1 MADIPVWSAENL
13 NLSIGRQII
22 FDDAS
27 VAVMEGERLA
37 LVGRNGSGKST
48 LLKIIA
54 GLEKP
59 SSGDIHIR
67 NNFRTAYMTQDVD
80 FVTDKSIRGVLQ
92 EGLAYFEQL
101 LDEYAHISQNS
112 PRHAE
117 IEHILDRCNA
127 WNLENKLD
135 TTLQKLDLNRHCDT
149 PFHLLSGGEKRRVV
163 LGRAIIGEPDLLL
176 LDEPTNHLDVAT
188 ISYIEE
194 YLKSFRGSCLLV
206 THDRFFLDRIAD
218 RIIELEN
225 GKFFSCVGSYAD
237 FLAAKA
243 EARHAEDMEVS
254 RREKFLRREIEWV
267 RRSPKARL
275 KRNMGRIRRFEE
287 LSGIQAPVRMGD
299 TELVIPEPERLG
311 NKVVDLLDVSL
322 NFGERKV
329 LDKFNF
335 EFTSAHKVGIIGAN
349 GAGKTTLLKLITG
362 ELTPA
367 SGQVKVAE
375 TVQFNYIDQR
385 RLDLD
390 EEQTV
395 YDEVAGGV
403 DVISLGSEKISVR
416 AFLKRFLFE
425 DERING
431 KVKYLS
437 GGEKARLLLA
447 KVLKRGGNFL
457 ILDEPTN
464 DLDLPTLR
472 VLEEALAAFN
482 STLIVVSH
490 DRYFLNRVCNHII
503 AFEEIAPDAGCAVI
517 STPGDFDYYMSVRA
531 RHLEK
536 LRAALP
542 QEKKKTSPAVE
553 EKVPEKKPEKA
564 KKLSYRE
571 QQELLHM
578 EENIA
583 AAEAELEAIESRFS
597 EPDFFVKH
605 AKEMPEFEA
614 QLAAARARVD
624 ALYARWAELEYRKD
638 KE

>member
-22 FDDAS
+22 FDNAS

-54 GLEKP
+54 GMEKP
-59 SSGDIHIR
+59 ASGDIHIR
-67 NNFRTAYMTQDVD
+67 NGLRIAFMNQDVD
-80 FVTDKSIRGVLQ
+80 FVTTKNIREVLR
-92 EGLAYFEQL
+92 EGLEYFAGL
-101 LDEYAHISQNS
+101 LDDYGKVSQNS
-112 PRHAE
+112 PEHSA
-117 IEHILDRCNA
+117 IEHILNSCNA

-135 TTLQKLDLNRHCDT
+135 AALDKLDLKRLENT
-149 PFHLLSGGEKRRVV
+149 PFAKLSGGEKRRVV
-163 LGRAIIGEPDLLL
+163 LGRAIISEPDLLL

-188 ISYIEE
+188 IGYIED
-194 YLKSFRGSCLLV
+194 YLKNFRGACLLV

-243 EARHAEDMEVS
+243 EARRAEDLETS

-275 KRNMGRIRRFEE
+275 KRNMGRIKRFDE
-287 LSGIQAPVRMGD
+287 LSAIQAPVRQGD
-299 TELVIPEPERLG
+299 SELVIPEPERLG
-311 NKVVDLLDVSL
+311 NKVVDVKNLSL
-322 NFGERKV
+322 AFGERKIFAN
-329 LDKFNF
+329 FNF
-335 EFTSAHKVGIIGAN
+335 EFNSTHKIGIIGAN
-349 GAGKTTLLKLITG
+349 GVGKTTLLKMLTG
-362 ELTPA
+362 ELQPD
-367 SGQVKVAE
+367 SGNIKIAE
-375 TVQFNYIDQR
+375 TVRFNYIDQR
-385 RLDLD
+385 RLELD
-390 EEQTV
+390 EDKSV

-403 DVISLGSEKISVR
+403 DVIPLGREQISVR
-416 AFLKRFLFE
+416 AYLKRFLFE

-472 VLEEALAAFN
+472 VLEEALAEYN

-503 AFEEIAPDAGCAVI
+503 AFEEVVPGVTVPL
-517 STPGDFDYYMSVRA
+517 STPGDYDYFLSVRQRLIDAA
-531 RHLEK
+531 RGNVPEESK
-536 LRAALP
+536 RVKAAP
-542 QEKKKTSPAVE
+542 VEKKSVPAKSPVR
-553 EKVPEKKPEKA
+553 
-564 KKLSYRE
+564 KLSYRE
-571 QQELLHM
+571 QQELLNM
-578 EENIA
+578 EQNIA
-583 AAEAELEAIESRFS
+583 DAEAALEAIEARFS
-597 EPDFFVKH
+597 EPDFFVKN
-605 AKEMPEFEA
+605 AKSMPQFEA
-614 QLAAARARVD
+614 ELAAARTKVD
-624 ALYARWAELEYRKD
+624 QLYARWEELEAIISAQ
-638 KE
+638 

>member
-13 NLSIGRQII
+13 DLNIGRQVI
-22 FDDAS
+22 FDQAS
-27 VAVMEGERLA
+27 VAVMQGERLA

-67 NNFRTAYMTQDVD
+67 NGLRIAFMSQDVD
-80 FVTDKSIRGVLQ
+80 FVTTKNIRGVLS
-92 EGLAYFEQL
+92 EGLDYFAQL
-101 LDEYAHISQNS
+101 LDEYGKVSQNS
-112 PRHAE
+112 PEHSA
-117 IEHILDRCNA
+117 IEHILNTCNA
-127 WNLENKLD
+127 WNLDNKLETALD
-135 TTLQKLDLNRHCDT
+135 KLDLRRLENT
-149 PFHLLSGGEKRRVV
+149 PFDQLSGGEKRRVV
-163 LGRAIIGEPDLLL
+163 LGRALIGEPDLLL

-188 ISYIEE
+188 INYIED

-225 GKFFSCVGSYAD
+225 GKFFSCTGSYAD

-275 KRNMGRIRRFEE
+275 KRNMGRIRRFDE
-287 LSGIQAPVRMGD
+287 LSAIQAPVRQGD
-299 TELVIPEPERLG
+299 SDLVIPEPERLG
-311 NKVVDLLDVSL
+311 NKVVDVVNITHS
-322 NFGERKV
+322 FGSRKIF
-329 LDKFNF
+329 DGFSF
-335 EFTSAHKVGIIGAN
+335 EFNSSHKIGIIGAN
-349 GAGKTTLLKLITG
+349 GVGKTTLLKMITG
-362 ELTPA
+362 EITPD
-367 SGQVKVAE
+367 SGSVRIAE
-375 TVQFNYIDQR
+375 TVRFNYIDQR
-385 RLDLD
+385 RLTLD
-390 EEQTV
+390 EDKTV

-403 DVISLGSEKISVR
+403 DVIPLGSEHISVR
-416 AFLKRFLFE
+416 AYLKRFLFE

-447 KVLKRGGNFL
+447 KVLKHGGNFL

-472 VLEEALAAFN
+472 VLEEALINYN

-503 AFEEIAPDAGCAVI
+503 AFEEIAPGVTAPL
-517 STPGDFDYYMSVRA
+517 STPGDYDYFVSVRERLLDA
-531 RHLEK
+531 R
-536 LRAALP
+536 RSALP
-542 QEKKKTSPAVE
+542 QVKKSVPAPE
-553 EKVPEKKPEKA
+553 ESKKSAPEKKRS

-571 QQELLHM
+571 QQELLNM
-578 EENIA
+578 EQNIA
-583 AAEAELEAIESRFS
+583 MAEEALAAIEARFS
-597 EPDFFVKH
+597 EPDFFVKN
-605 AKEMPEFEA
+605 AKDMPKFEA
-614 QLAAARARVD
+614 ELAEAKSKVE
-624 ALYARWAELEYRKD
+624 ALYARWEELEAKA
-638 KE
+638 E

>member
-1 MADIPVWSAENL
+1 MADTPVWSAENL

-22 FDDAS
+22 VDQAS

-59 SSGDIHIR
+59 ASGDIHIR
-67 NNFRTAYMTQDVD
+67 NGLRTAFMTQDVD
-80 FVTDKSIRGVLQ
+80 FVTGKSIREVLK
-92 EGLAYFEQL
+92 EGLSYFEEL
-101 LDEYAHISQNS
+101 LNEYGSVSQNS
-112 PRHAE
+112 PRHSE
-117 IEHILDRCNA
+117 IEHILDSCNA
-127 WNLENKLD
+127 WSLENKLD
-135 TTLQKLDLNRHCDT
+135 TALEKLDLKRLENT
-149 PFHLLSGGEKRRVV
+149 PFAKLSGGEKRRVI

-188 ISYIEE
+188 IGYIED
-194 YLKSFRGSCLLV
+194 YLNSFRGACLLV

-243 EARHAEDMEVS
+243 EARHAEDQEVA

-275 KRNMGRIRRFEE
+275 KRNMGRIKRFDE
-287 LSGIQAPVRMGD
+287 LSAIQAPQRTGD
-299 TELVIPEPERLG
+299 SELVIPAPERLG
-311 NKVVDLLDVSL
+311 NKVVDFENVALA
-322 NFGERKV
+322 FGERKI
-329 LDKFNF
+329 LDGFSF
-335 EFTSAHKVGIIGAN
+335 EFTANHKVGIIGAN
-349 GAGKTTLLKLITG
+349 GAGKTTLLKLLTG
-362 ELTPA
+362 ELIPD
-367 SGQVKVAE
+367 SGNIRIAE
-375 TVQFNYIDQR
+375 TVRFNYIDQR
-385 RLDLD
+385 RLELD
-390 EEQTV
+390 EDKTV

-403 DVISLGSEKISVR
+403 DVIPLGREHISVR
-416 AFLKRFLFE
+416 AYLKRFLFE

-472 VLEEALAAFN
+472 VLEEALEDFN

-503 AFEEIAPDAGCAVI
+503 AFEEIAPGMTLPL
-517 STPGDFDYYMSVRA
+517 STPGDYDYFLSVRSRLIEA
-531 RHLEK
+531 QK
-536 LRAALP
+536 NKLP
-542 QEKKKTSPAVE
+542 QPKKTENIPAAPKSAPV
-553 EKVPEKKPEKA
+553 KNQI

-571 QQELLHM
+571 QQELLHI

-583 AAEAELEAIESRFS
+583 AAEAALEEIESRFS

-614 QLAAARARVD
+614 ALANARAEVER
-624 ALYARWAELEYRKD
+624 LYARWDELEQIKNSI
-638 KE
+638 

>member
-13 NLSIGRQII
+13 NLSIGRQVI

-37 LVGRNGSGKST
+37 LVGRNGTGKST

-80 FVTDKSIRGVLQ
+80 FVTDKSIRDVLR
-92 EGLAYFEQL
+92 EGLEYFEQL
-101 LDEYAHISQNS
+101 LDEYARVSQNS
-112 PRHAE
+112 PRHGE
-117 IEHILDRCNA
+117 IEHILNACNA

-135 TTLQKLDLNRHCDT
+135 TALQKLDLNRHCDT
-149 PFHLLSGGEKRRVV
+149 PFHLLSGGEKRRIV
-163 LGRAIIGEPDLLL
+163 LGRAIIGDPDLLL

-188 ISYIEE
+188 IGYIEE
-194 YLKSFRGSCLLV
+194 YLKNFRGSCLLV

-287 LSGIQAPVRMGD
+287 LSAIQAPGRMGEA
-299 TELVIPEPERLG
+299 ELVIPEPERLG
-311 NKVVDLLDVSL
+311 NKVVDLIDVSL
-322 NFGERKV
+322 NFGERKI
-329 LDKFNF
+329 LDRFNF
-335 EFTSAHKVGIIGAN
+335 EFTSGHKVGIIGAN
-349 GAGKTTLLKLITG
+349 GAGKSSLLKLITG
-362 ELTPA
+362 ELSPA
-367 SGQVKVAE
+367 SGTVKIAE

-385 RLDLD
+385 RLELD
-390 EEQTV
+390 EEKSV

-403 DVISLGSEKISVR
+403 DVISLGREKISVR

-472 VLEEALAAFN
+472 VLEEALAEFN

-503 AFEEIAPDAGCAVI
+503 AFEEISPGKGYVPV
-517 STPGDFDYYMSVRA
+517 STPGDYDYYMSVRN
-531 RHLEK
+531 RHLDN

-542 QEKKKTSPAVE
+542 QEKKPLPAA
-553 EKVPEKKPEKA
+553 VPVVEKKPEKG

-583 AAEAELEAIESRFS
+583 EAEAALEAVEAKFS

-605 AKEMPEFEA
+605 AKDMPAFEA
-614 QLAAARARVD
+614 ELAAAKARVET
-624 ALYARWAELEYRKD
+624 LYARWEELENKNS
-638 KE
+638 

>member
-13 NLSIGRQII
+13 DLSIGRQVI
-22 FDDAS
+22 FDQAS

-59 SSGDIHIR
+59 ASGDIHIR
-67 NNFRTAYMTQDVD
+67 NGLRTAFMTQDVD
-80 FVTDKSIRGVLQ
+80 FVTTKDIRGVLM
-92 EGLAYFEQL
+92 EGLDYFAQL
-101 LDEYAHISQNS
+101 LDEYGRVSQNS
-112 PRHAE
+112 PEHAA
-117 IEHILDRCNA
+117 IEHILDSYNA
-127 WNLENKLD
+127 WNLDNKLD
-135 TTLQKLDLNRHCDT
+135 AALDKLDLRRLENT
-149 PFHLLSGGEKRRVV
+149 PFEQLSGGEKRRVV
-163 LGRAIIGEPDLLL
+163 LGRALIGEPDLLL

-188 ISYIEE
+188 INYIED
-194 YLKSFRGSCLLV
+194 YLKNFRGSCLLV

-225 GKFFSCVGSYAD
+225 GKFFSCTGSYAD

-275 KRNMGRIRRFEE
+275 KRNMGRIRRFDE
-287 LSGIQAPVRMGD
+287 LSAIQAPVRQGD
-299 TELVIPEPERLG
+299 SDLVIPEPERLG
-311 NKVVDLLDVSL
+311 NKVVDVENISL
-322 NFGERKV
+322 SFGSRKIFDNFS
-329 LDKFNF
+329 F
-335 EFTSAHKVGIIGAN
+335 EFNSSHKIGIIGAN
-349 GAGKTTLLKLITG
+349 GVGKTTLLKMITG
-362 ELTPA
+362 QMAPD
-367 SGQVKVAE
+367 SGTIRVAE
-375 TVQFNYIDQR
+375 TVRFNYIDQR
-385 RLDLD
+385 RLELD
-390 EEQTV
+390 EDKTV

-403 DVISLGSEKISVR
+403 DVIPLGSEHISVR
-416 AFLKRFLFE
+416 AYLKRFLFE

-447 KVLKRGGNFL
+447 KVLKHGGNFL

-472 VLEEALAAFN
+472 VLEEALANYN

-503 AFEEIAPDAGCAVI
+503 AFEELYPGVTIPL
-517 STPGDFDYYMSVRA
+517 STPGDYDYYASVRNRLLDA
-531 RHLEK
+531 RRPASEPVK
-536 LRAALP
+536 KSAFAP
-542 QEKKKTSPAVE
+542 EAEKKS
-553 EKVPEKKPEKA
+553 VPEKKSS

-571 QQELLHM
+571 QQELLNM
-578 EENIA
+578 EQNIA
-583 AAEAELEAIESRFS
+583 DAEAALEAIEARFS
-597 EPDFFVKH
+597 EPDFFVKN
-605 AKEMPEFEA
+605 AKEMPKFEA
-614 QLAAARARVD
+614 ELAAAKSKVE
-624 ALYARWAELEYRKD
+624 ALYARWEELESKA
-638 KE
+638 E

>member
-22 FDDAS
+22 FDNAS

-37 LVGRNGSGKST
+37 LIGRNGSGKST

-54 GLEKP
+54 NLEVP
-59 SSGDIHIR
+59 ASGDISIR
-67 NNFRTAYMTQDVD
+67 NELRTAYMTQDVD
-80 FVTDKSIRGVLQ
+80 FVTDKDIRGVLR
-92 EGLAYFEQL
+92 EGLSYFEQL
-101 LDEYAHISQNS
+101 LEKYNHVSLNS
-112 PRHAE
+112 PEHAA
-117 IEHILDRCNA
+117 IEHILNKYTA

-135 TTLQKLDLNRHCDT
+135 TALQKLELKRLENT

-163 LGRAIIGEPDLLL
+163 LGRAIISEPDLLL
-176 LDEPTNHLDVAT
+176 LDEPTNHLDVNT
-188 ISYIEE
+188 IGYIEE
-194 YLKSFRGSCLLV
+194 YLNNFRGSCLFV

-225 GKFFSCVGSYAD
+225 GKFFSCTGSYAD

-243 EARHAEDMEVS
+243 EARHAEDMEID

-287 LSGIQAPVRMGD
+287 LSAIQAPSRMGD
-299 TELVIPEPERLG
+299 AELVIPEPERLG
-311 NKVVDLLDVSL
+311 NKVVDLVDVTLDFDS
-322 NFGERKV
+322 RRI

-349 GAGKTTLLKLITG
+349 GAGKSSLLKLITG
-362 ELTPA
+362 ELLPA
-367 SGQVKVAE
+367 SGQVKIAD

-385 RLDLD
+385 RLELD
-390 EEQTV
+390 EDKTV

-403 DVISLGSEKISVR
+403 DVISLGREKISVR

-472 VLEEALAAFN
+472 VLEEALAAYN

-503 AFEEIAPDAGCAVI
+503 AFEELPGENGLTHLPI
-517 STPGDFDYYMSVRA
+517 STPGDYDYYLSVRP
-531 RHLEK
+531 RRLEA

-542 QEKKKTSPAVE
+542 QEKKPAAPVAAPVV
-553 EKVPEKKPEKA
+553 KAAPKA

-583 AAEAELEAIESRFS
+583 AAEAELEAIEARFS
-597 EPDFFVKH
+597 EPDFFVKN
-605 AKEMPEFEA
+605 AKQMPQFEA
-614 QLAAARARVD
+614 QLADARQRVD
-624 ALYARWAELEYRKD
+624 SLYARWDELMKLSGE
-638 KE
+638 

>member
-13 NLSIGRQII
+13 DLNIGRQVI
-22 FDDAS
+22 FDQAS
-27 VAVMEGERLA
+27 VAVMQGERLA

-67 NNFRTAYMTQDVD
+67 NGLRIAYMTQDVD
-80 FVTDKSIRGVLQ
+80 FITTKSIRGVLL
-92 EGLAYFEQL
+92 EGLDYFAQL
-101 LDEYAHISQNS
+101 LDEYGKVSQNS
-112 PRHAE
+112 PEHSA
-117 IEHILDRCNA
+117 IEHILNTCNA
-127 WNLENKLD
+127 WNLDNKLETALD
-135 TTLQKLDLNRHCDT
+135 KLDLRRLENT
-149 PFHLLSGGEKRRVV
+149 PFDQLSGGEKRRVV
-163 LGRAIIGEPDLLL
+163 LGRALIGEPDLLL

-188 ISYIEE
+188 INYIED

-225 GKFFSCVGSYAD
+225 GKFFSCTGSYAD

-275 KRNMGRIRRFEE
+275 KRNMGRIRRFDE
-287 LSGIQAPVRMGD
+287 LSAIQAPVRQGD
-299 TELVIPEPERLG
+299 SDLVIPEPERLG
-311 NKVVDLLDVSL
+311 NKVVDVENITHS
-322 NFGERKV
+322 FGSRKIF
-329 LDKFNF
+329 DGFSF
-335 EFTSAHKVGIIGAN
+335 EFNSSHKIGIIGAN
-349 GAGKTTLLKLITG
+349 GVGKTTLLKMITG
-362 ELTPA
+362 EITPD
-367 SGQVKVAE
+367 SGSVRIAE
-375 TVQFNYIDQR
+375 TVRFNYIDQR
-385 RLDLD
+385 RLTLD
-390 EEQTV
+390 EDKTV

-403 DVISLGSEKISVR
+403 DVIPLGSEHISVR
-416 AFLKRFLFE
+416 AYLKRFLFE

-447 KVLKRGGNFL
+447 KVLKHGGNFL

-472 VLEEALAAFN
+472 VLEEALINYN

-503 AFEEIAPDAGCAVI
+503 AFEEIAPGVTVPL
-517 STPGDFDYYMSVRA
+517 STPGDYDYFVSVRERLLDA
-531 RHLEK
+531 R
-536 LRAALP
+536 RSVLP
-542 QEKKKTSPAVE
+542 QSKKSVP
-553 EKVPEKKPEKA
+553 VPEPDKKSVPDKKPS
-564 KKLSYRE
+564 KKLTYRE
-571 QQELLHM
+571 QQELLNM
-578 EENIA
+578 EQNIA
-583 AAEAELEAIESRFS
+583 DAEEALAAIEARFS
-597 EPDFFVKH
+597 EPDFFVKN
-605 AKEMPEFEA
+605 AKDMPKFEA
-614 QLAAARARVD
+614 ELADAKSKVE
-624 ALYARWAELEYRKD
+624 ALYARWEELELKA
-638 KE
+638 E

>member
-92 EGLAYFEQL
+92 EGLEYFEQL

-117 IEHILDRCNA
+117 IEHILNTCNA

-188 ISYIEE
+188 IGYIEE

-225 GKFFSCVGSYAD
+225 GKFFSCAGSYAD

-287 LSGIQAPVRMGD
+287 LSAVQAPVRMGD

-311 NKVVDLLDVSL
+311 NKVVDLIDVSL
-322 NFGERKV
+322 KFGERTM

-335 EFTSAHKVGIIGAN
+335 EFTAGHKVGIIGAN

-362 ELTPA
+362 ELQPDA
-367 SGQVKVAE
+367 GQVKVAE

-390 EEQTV
+390 EDKTV

-403 DVISLGSEKISVR
+403 DVISLGREKISVR

-472 VLEEALAAFN
+472 VLEEALASFN

-503 AFEEIAPDAGCAVI
+503 AFEDLGSDAGCGVV

-531 RHLEK
+531 RHLDK
-536 LRAALP
+536 LRAVLP
-542 QEKKKTSPAVE
+542 QPKTKVEKTVAAVE
-553 EKVPEKKPEKA
+553 EKTPEKKPEKGR
-564 KKLSYRE
+564 KLSYRE

-583 AAEAELEAIESRFS
+583 AAEAELEAIEARFS
-597 EPDFFVKH
+597 EPDFFVRH
-605 AKEMPEFEA
+605 AKEMPAFEA
-614 QLAAARARVD
+614 ELAAARTRVD
-624 ALYARWAELEYRKD
+624 ALYARWAELEG
-638 KE
+638 

>member
-13 NLSIGRQII
+13 DLNIGRQVI
-22 FDDAS
+22 FDQAS
-27 VAVMEGERLA
+27 VAVMQGERLA

-67 NNFRTAYMTQDVD
+67 NGLRIAFMSQDVD
-80 FVTDKSIRGVLQ
+80 FVTTKNIRGVLS
-92 EGLAYFEQL
+92 EGLDYFSQL
-101 LDEYAHISQNS
+101 LDEYGKVSQNS
-112 PRHAE
+112 PEHSA
-117 IEHILDRCNA
+117 IEHILNTCNA
-127 WNLENKLD
+127 WNLDNKLETALD
-135 TTLQKLDLNRHCDT
+135 KLDLRRLENT
-149 PFHLLSGGEKRRVV
+149 PFDQLSGGEKRRVV
-163 LGRAIIGEPDLLL
+163 LGRALIGEPDLLL

-188 ISYIEE
+188 INYIED

-225 GKFFSCVGSYAD
+225 GKFFSCTGSYAD

-275 KRNMGRIRRFEE
+275 KRNMGRIRRFDE
-287 LSGIQAPVRMGD
+287 LSAIQAPVRQGD
-299 TELVIPEPERLG
+299 SDLVIPEPERLG
-311 NKVVDLLDVSL
+311 NKVVDVVNITHS
-322 NFGERKV
+322 FGSRKIF
-329 LDKFNF
+329 DGFSF
-335 EFTSAHKVGIIGAN
+335 EFNSSHKIGIIGAN
-349 GAGKTTLLKLITG
+349 GVGKTTLLKMITG
-362 ELTPA
+362 EITPD
-367 SGQVKVAE
+367 SGSVRIAE
-375 TVQFNYIDQR
+375 TVRFNYIDQR
-385 RLDLD
+385 RLTLD
-390 EEQTV
+390 EDKTV

-403 DVISLGSEKISVR
+403 DVIPLGSEHISVR
-416 AFLKRFLFE
+416 AYLKRFLFE

-447 KVLKRGGNFL
+447 KVLKHGGNFL

-472 VLEEALAAFN
+472 VLEEALINYN

-503 AFEEIAPDAGCAVI
+503 AFEEIAPGVTAPL
-517 STPGDFDYYMSVRA
+517 STPGDYDYFVSVRERLLDA
-531 RHLEK
+531 R
-536 LRAALP
+536 RSALP
-542 QEKKKTSPAVE
+542 QVKKSVPAPE
-553 EKVPEKKPEKA
+553 ASKKSAPEKKRA

-571 QQELLHM
+571 QQELLNM
-578 EENIA
+578 EQNIA
-583 AAEAELEAIESRFS
+583 MAEEALAAIEARFS
-597 EPDFFVKH
+597 EPDFFVKN
-605 AKEMPEFEA
+605 AKDMPKFEA
-614 QLAAARARVD
+614 ELAEAKSKVE
-624 ALYARWAELEYRKD
+624 ALYARWEELEAKA
-638 KE
+638 E